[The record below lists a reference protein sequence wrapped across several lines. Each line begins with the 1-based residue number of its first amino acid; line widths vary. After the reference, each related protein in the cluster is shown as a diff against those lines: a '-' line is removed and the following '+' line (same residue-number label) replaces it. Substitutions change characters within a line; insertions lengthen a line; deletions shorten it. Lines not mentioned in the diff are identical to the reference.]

1 MDAFLVTVY
10 LVSGILLR
18 IAIPIGITFGAAYIL
33 RRLDKKWREEA
44 DQKLESLPSLVNIWL
59 ENPCWEVNSCEETRR
74 ETCDAY
80 QHGDLPCW
88 EVFRINGHF
97 QKKCKN
103 CAYLEELPI
112 IPIKIKTLRKES

>member
-1 MDAFLVTVY
+1 MDEFLVTVY

-18 IAIPIGITFGAAYIL
+18 IAIPIGITFGVASVL

-44 DQKLESLPSLVNIWL
+44 DQKQVGLLSMTSIWL
-59 ENPCWEVNSCEETRR
+59 ENPCWEMNDCEETRR

-80 QHGDLPCW
+80 QQEDNPCW
-88 EVFRINGHF
+88 DVFKTNGHL

-103 CAYLEELPI
+103 CAYLEDLPL
-112 IPIKIKTLRKES
+112 IPEKIKILRTEL